1 MADIRSSFQNVHERE
16 LRHQLGIGFGLIIVL
31 AVLGLAM
38 LPQMWVKKVLA
49 ENSHERAD
57 FPGTGGEFARHL
69 LDEMKLGEVK
79 VEQTNLGDHYDP
91 QAKVV
96 RLTPQH
102 MNGRSLAA
110 VVVAAHEVGH
120 AMQDATGYKPL
131 QARTQLATK
140 AHNIERIGSIVML
153 SAPVVMVLVKAPVL
167 AIVQIGAGLLILA
180 STILMHITTLPVE
193 FDASFRRALPVL
205 QAGRY
210 INPDDMVAARRILKA
225 AALTYVAAAA
235 MSLLDVMR
243 WFRVLRP

>member
-1 MADIRSSFQNVHERE
+1 MVI
-16 LRHQLGIGFGLIIVL
+16 GLIIIL
-31 AVLGLAM
+31 AALGFAM
-38 LPQMWVKKVLA
+38 LPQLWVKRVLA
-49 ENSHERAD
+49 ENSRERAD

-69 LDEMKLGEVK
+69 LDEMKLGDVK
-79 VEQTNLGDHYDP
+79 VEETKLGDHYDP

-96 RLTPQH
+96 RLLPQH

-131 QARTQLATK
+131 QARTRLATQ
-140 AHNIERIGSIVML
+140 AHNIERIGAVVML
-153 SAPVVMVLVKAPVL
+153 SAPVVMAIVKAPALV
-167 AIVQIGAGLLILA
+167 IVQVGAGLLILS
-180 STILMHITTLPVE
+180 STILMHLTTLPVE

-205 QAGRY
+205 KAGGY